1 MANDYFDSIDSLRR
15 FTLAKAGDVNALF
28 NEVEVGFDR
37 LPGKL
42 ALAQDMITY
51 AVAGG
56 TANALTV
63 ALPQTLAALTDGVRI
78 TVKAPLSPT
87 GACTI
92 NVDGLGPR
100 AIKRP
105 DQSNPGSSEWLAGD
119 VLGLVFAQNS
129 WVLLSETGYVARRAN
144 EAAASA
150 AAALADK
157 NTTAA
162 DKAIVAADKAIVAA
176 DRATV
181 AADKATVNTD
191 KGIVAADKATVLGYK
206 NTVNTD
212 KGIVAAD
219 KAIVAAD
226 KAIVAADKATVAADK
241 ATATAQATAALASAN
256 SAAASYDNF
265 DDRYLGP
272 KSVNPTVDNDGGALI
287 AGALYFNTA
296 IPEMRVRTATA
307 WISTGYNSESIDING
322 GTVDGVNIGVSVA
335 GSGKFTT
342 LNVTGTATITGLVNG
357 RNIATDGTKLNGIE
371 ALADV
376 TDTINVTAAGALM
389 DSELTNIAA
398 IKALNQGV
406 GTADSPT
413 HAALTTTGQMTAGTH
428 LQHKGLVN
436 VPTGGTSILF
446 PEGGYFNGAAAE
458 TGFIKITMPQG
469 FLNTMLRMTVRV
481 FNYIQNSSV
490 DYVIAGYTATT
501 GWTRTTAFALNSPI
515 LSNNL
520 PVAFGVESGKAVIL
534 IGNADTAWYYPK
546 VVVQDFFA
554 SHSNWADSLWR
565 TGWTVGVG
573 ALGTATIS
581 STITQ
586 TELGQSAAI
595 ALNTAKLTNVS
606 TNLSWLPATLNGR
619 IDSSD
624 GTNATITA
632 VDATNAGL
640 MLPAHLTKLNG
651 IETAATGD
659 QTGAEIKTL
668 YQAQVSAF
676 TDALFTK
683 LAGIETGATAD
694 QTAAQLLALLKT
706 VDVGGTAGLNAGT
719 LDGLSGE
726 AGSAVI
732 NTVAVR
738 DPAGDIFARLIRSE
752 FTLQNATVNN
762 IMTQVTPGVG
772 TDNYIRPSSP
782 AQVMAAVGATRS
794 ITTGNGLTGG
804 GTLGANLTLT
814 VVGGSGITATAT
826 GVQVDSTVARNNA
839 AQTFSSSVA
848 ATVFV
853 AGNGTELLPSLT
865 FGTDPNT
872 GIYSDTADIIKFTTA
887 GSHQVGVNTVGFFG
901 NGVGV
906 TALNGTNVTSGTI
919 ASARV
924 SGYDVALAK
933 LAGIEAGA
941 TADLTAAQILA
952 SLKTVDVDGTAGLNA
967 GTLNSLGTAASSAVN
982 NTIAARDGSGDIHA
996 RIFRS
1001 EYATLNATVNNI
1013 MTQVTPG
1020 VGGDN
1025 YIRPSTPAQVM
1036 AAVGATRTITT
1047 GNGLT
1052 GGGTLAG
1059 NLTLTVVGGSGINAT
1074 ATGVEVDSTVARTTV
1089 SMVAGNGL
1097 SGGGTL
1103 AASRTITLGTPGAI
1117 TAVSTDAVTATSHT
1131 HSLSAANVGTR
1142 MGQLAVGN
1150 VGTFAMLYYPGN
1162 LNVYRTPGFSVAG
1175 SALRFATASG
1185 FANGNANPAA
1195 GTWELQGVL
1204 QNTSGTTA
1212 NTSTWLRVI

>member
-144 EAAASA
+144 EALASA

-157 NTTAA
+157 NTVAA

-176 DRATV
+176 DKAIV

-191 KGIVAADKATVLGYK
+191 KGIVSADKAIVLGYK

-241 ATATAQATAALASAN
+241 AITTADRIAAAASAA
-256 SAAASYDNF
+256 SAAESYDNF

-272 KSVNPTVDNDGGALI
+272 KSANPTVDNDGAALLE
-287 AGALYFNTA
+287 GALYFNTVV
-296 IPEMRVRTATA
+296 PEMRVRTASA

-322 GTVDGVNIGVSVA
+322 GTIDGVDIGVAVA

-389 DSELTNIAA
+389 DSELANIAA

-436 VPTGGTSILF
+436 IPTGGTSIMF
-446 PEGGYFNGAAAE
+446 PEGGYYNGAATE
-458 TGFIKITMPQG
+458 TGFIKITLPQG

-490 DYVIAGYTATT
+490 DYVITGYAATT
-501 GWTRTTAFALNSPI
+501 GTTWSRTTAFALNSPI

-520 PVAFGVESGKAVIL
+520 PVAFGIEGGKAVIL
-534 IGNADTAWYYPK
+534 IGNADTAWSYPK

-554 SHSNWADSLWR
+554 SHTNWADSLWR
-565 TGWTVGVG
+565 TGWIVGVG

-606 TNLSWLPATLNGR
+606 TNLSWLPSTLDGR
-619 IDSSD
+619 VDSSD

-651 IETAATGD
+651 IETAATAD

-694 QTAAQLLALLKT
+694 QTAAELLALLKT
-706 VDVGGTAGLNAGT
+706 VDVDGTAGLNAGT
-719 LDGLSGE
+719 LDGL
-726 AGSAVI
+726 AGATTATAS
-732 NTVAVR
+732 TVAER
-738 DPAGDIFARLIRSE
+738 DTNGDLSTRIFRSE
-752 FTLQNATVNN
+752 YTVLNPTVNN

-772 TDNYIRPSSP
+772 GDNYLRPSSP
-782 AQVMAAVGATRS
+782 TQVMAAVGATRS

-839 AQTFSSSVA
+839 AQTFSSSVT

-853 AGNGTELLPSLT
+853 AGNGTALLPSIT

-887 GSHQVGVNTVGFFG
+887 GSHQVGVNTTGFFG

-952 SLKTVDVDGTAGLNA
+952 SLKTVDVNGAAGVNA
-967 GTLNSLGTAASSAVN
+967 GSLDGLLTAASSAVV
-982 NTIAARDGSGDIHA
+982 NTVAVRDGSGDIHA
-996 RIFRS
+996 RLIRG

-1036 AAVGATRTITT
+1036 AAVGATRNLTT

-1052 GGGTLAG
+1052 GGGTLGADR
-1059 NLTLTVVGGSGINAT
+1059 TLTVVGGDGITAT
-1074 ATGVEVDSTVARTTV
+1074 ATGVQVDSTVARTTV
-1089 SMVAGNGL
+1089 SVRGIPHRNAGDSIVHYRHFDQLRDRHNTHAL
-1097 SGGGTL
+1097 SRNDGGND
-1103 AASRTITLGTPGAI
+1103 ACCPSASSRTWI
-1117 TAVSTDAVTATSHT
+1117 
-1131 HSLSAANVGTR
+1131 VG
-1142 MGQLAVGN
+1142 LC
-1150 VGTFAMLYYPGN
+1150 
-1162 LNVYRTPGFSVAG
+1162 
-1175 SALRFATASG
+1175 
-1185 FANGNANPAA
+1185 
-1195 GTWELQGVL
+1195 
-1204 QNTSGTTA
+1204 
-1212 NTSTWLRVI
+1212 

>member
-144 EAAASA
+144 EALASA

-157 NTTAA
+157 NTVAA

-176 DRATV
+176 DKAIV

-191 KGIVAADKATVLGYK
+191 KGIVSADKAIVLGYK

-241 ATATAQATAALASAN
+241 AITTADRIAAAASAA
-256 SAAASYDNF
+256 SAAESYDNF

-272 KSVNPTVDNDGGALI
+272 KSANPTVDNDGAALLE
-287 AGALYFNTA
+287 GALYFNTVV
-296 IPEMRVRTATA
+296 PEMRVRTASA

-322 GTVDGVNIGVSVA
+322 GTIDGVDIGVAVA

-389 DSELTNIAA
+389 DSELANIAA

-436 VPTGGTSILF
+436 IPTGGTSIMF
-446 PEGGYFNGAAAE
+446 PEGGYYNGAATE
-458 TGFIKITMPQG
+458 TGFIKITLPQG

-490 DYVIAGYTATT
+490 DYVITGYAATT
-501 GWTRTTAFALNSPI
+501 GTTWSRTTAFALNSPI

-520 PVAFGVESGKAVIL
+520 PVAFGIEGGKAVIL
-534 IGNADTAWYYPK
+534 IGNADTAWSYPK

-554 SHSNWADSLWR
+554 SHTNWADSLWR
-565 TGWTVGVG
+565 TGWIVGVG

-606 TNLSWLPATLNGR
+606 TNLSWLPSTLDGR
-619 IDSSD
+619 VDSSD

-640 MLPAHLTKLNG
+640 MLPALFTKLNG
-651 IETAATGD
+651 IETAATAD
-659 QTGAEIKTL
+659 QTGAQIKSL
-668 YQAQVSAF
+668 YQAEVSAF

-694 QTAAQLLALLKT
+694 LTAAQILASLKT
-706 VDVGGTAGLNAGT
+706 VDVNGSAGINAGS
-719 LDGLSGE
+719 LDGLLVA
-726 AGSAVI
+726 AGSAVN
-732 NTVAVR
+732 NTIAAR
-738 DPAGDIFARLIRSE
+738 DASGDIFTRIFRSE
-752 FTLQNATVNN
+752 YTTTNATVNN

-772 TDNYIRPSSP
+772 T
-782 AQVMAAVGATRS
+782 
-794 ITTGNGLTGG
+794 
-804 GTLGANLTLT
+804 
-814 VVGGSGITATAT
+814 
-826 GVQVDSTVARNNA
+826 
-839 AQTFSSSVA
+839 
-848 ATVFV
+848 
-853 AGNGTELLPSLT
+853 
-865 FGTDPNT
+865 
-872 GIYSDTADIIKFTTA
+872 
-887 GSHQVGVNTVGFFG
+887 
-901 NGVGV
+901 
-906 TALNGTNVTSGTI
+906 
-919 ASARV
+919 
-924 SGYDVALAK
+924 
-933 LAGIEAGA
+933 
-941 TADLTAAQILA
+941 
-952 SLKTVDVDGTAGLNA
+952 
-967 GTLNSLGTAASSAVN
+967 
-982 NTIAARDGSGDIHA
+982 
-996 RIFRS
+996 
-1001 EYATLNATVNNI
+1001 
-1013 MTQVTPG
+1013 
-1020 VGGDN
+1020 DN

-1052 GGGTLAG
+1052 GGGTLGG
-1059 NLTLTVVGGSGINAT
+1059 NLTLTVTGDDGVTAT
-1074 ATGVEVDSTVARTTV
+1074 ATGVSVDSTVARTTV
-1089 SMVAGNGL
+1089 SIVAGNGL

-1103 AASRTITLGTPGAI
+1103 AASRTLTMGTPGAV

-1131 HSLSAANVGTR
+1131 HSLSAANVGLR
-1142 MGQLAVGN
+1142 VGQLSVGS
-1150 VGTFAMLYYPGN
+1150 VGTFAAMSYTGN
-1162 LNVYRTPGFSVAG
+1162 TSVRAPGFAVAG
-1175 SALRFATASG
+1175 SSLSYWCFSRANASTVAG
-1185 FANGNANPAA
+1185 
-1195 GTWELQGVL
+1195 GTWELQGAIEAGSLDNKASV
-1204 QNTSGTTA
+1204 
-1212 NTSTWLRVI
+1212 WLRVV